1 MTPTANWP
9 SITTQNWTL
18 SRGPNLGD
26 HRAMTTTAQ
35 SHTTTVHRSHFDG
48 QVLTPGTGGYDSARS
63 VWNAM
68 IDHRPKLIVRCASVG
83 DVVTAVRTARE
94 RDLEIGVRC
103 GGHNIAGFAVPDGGL
118 MIDLTRLGRVTVDP
132 VTRRARVQ
140 GGALLVALARATQPF
155 GLATTAGNVSH
166 TGVGGLTLGGGMG
179 WLARQYGLTCD
190 NVLSYTVVTA
200 DGDVV
205 RASADE
211 HPDLFWGLRGGGG
224 NFGIVVE
231 FEFRLHPVGTRALV
245 VELTFPLD
253 RAAAALRGWR
263 DLAEQAAHQA
273 TPTAEI
279 SGGTVTLGYVWVG
292 DPEGGRA
299 MLPALRSVGVPDRE
313 VVREL
318 SYTELQTRD
327 DSIEGHAYRR
337 YWKGHYLPELSDGAI
352 GAVVD
357 RDPADA
363 TLPGASLQAYG
374 GAIADADHDATAFSH
389 RHRRFE
395 YVAAVKWSDPGQDSL
410 RMGAARQAAAKLDP
424 FAVGAYVNALSDEGA
439 WGVRRA
445 YSEAKRA
452 RLTAVKDAY
461 DPDNVFHLN
470 HNIAPTGH

>member
-1 MTPTANWP
+1 
-9 SITTQNWTL
+9 
-18 SRGPNLGD
+18 
-26 HRAMTTTAQ
+26 MTTTAQ
-35 SHTTTVHRSHFDG
+35 LPTATVLRSRFDG
-48 QVLTPGTGGYDSARS
+48 QVLTPGTRGYDSARS
-63 VWNAM
+63 VWNGM
-68 IDHRPKLIVRCASVG
+68 IDHRPKLIARCASVD

-94 RDLEIGVRC
+94 CDLEIGVRC
-103 GGHNIAGFAVPDGGL
+103 GGHNIAGLAVPDGGL
-118 MIDLTRLGRVTVDP
+118 MIDLTTLGRVTVDP
-132 VTRRARVQ
+132 VARRARVQ
-140 GGALLVALARATQPF
+140 GGAMLGALDRATQPF

-179 WLARQYGLTCD
+179 WLARQHGLTCD
-190 NVLSYTVVTA
+190 NVVSCTVVTA
-200 DGDVV
+200 NGDVV

-263 DLAEQAAHQA
+263 DLAEEAARQA

-279 SGGTVTLGYVWVG
+279 SGDTVTLGYVWVG
-292 DPEGGRA
+292 DPEAGRA
-299 MLPALRSVGVPDRE
+299 MLPALRSVGVPDGE

-337 YWKGHYLPELSDGAI
+337 YWKGHYLPELSDDAI
-352 GAVVD
+352 GAIVD

-363 TLPGASLQAYG
+363 TLPGVSLQAYG
-374 GAIADADHDATAFSH
+374 GAIADVDDDATAFSH
-389 RHRRFE
+389 RHTRFE
-395 YVAAVKWSDPGQDSL
+395 YVAAVKWADPGEDIL

-439 WGVRRA
+439 SGVRRA
-445 YSEAKRA
+445 YSEAKRT

-461 DPDNVFHLN
+461 DPDNAFHLN
-470 HNIAPTGH
+470 HNIAPTAP